1 MSERLMGIARAVADR
16 LSPDE
21 GMHALFVAGSLG
33 AGTADA
39 WSDLDLVAVAEPARH
54 GAAAAAFAAA
64 VGAVSPLVMRR
75 ERLGRASL
83 VNLVTEAWDRCD
95 LFLAG
100 ADDFLGSRRARDR
113 LRPLLDR
120 DGLHAR
126 LPATLPPAAPDPKRV
141 AFIVE
146 EFIRVLALLPVG
158 LGRGELV
165 LLTTGA
171 GLLRDLLRDLML
183 EGCPLPD
190 RGGMLHPS
198 RLLAPDQ
205 VAALE
210 ALPYPR
216 PDREEAIAA
225 HVATA
230 RTFLPLARRMTAEL
244 NLRWPEAF
252 EAAMRAR
259 LQRAGVVLEC
269 CSHL

>member
-1 MSERLMGIARAVADR
+1 MSEHLMGIARAVADR

-21 GMHALFVAGSLG
+21 GMRALFVAGSLG

-54 GAAAAAFAAA
+54 GAAAAFAEA

-83 VNLVTEAWDRCD
+83 VNLVTERWDRCD

-100 ADDFLGSRRARDR
+100 ADDFPARKRARDR

-141 AFIVE
+141 AFMVE
-146 EFIRVLALLPVG
+146 EFIRVLGLLPVG

-183 EGCPLPD
+183 EGCPSPD
-190 RGGMLHPS
+190 RGGMLHLS

-205 VAALE
+205 MAALE
-210 ALPYPR
+210 ALPHPR
-216 PDREEAIAA
+216 PNREEAIAA
-225 HVATA
+225 HLATA
-230 RTFLPLARRMTAEL
+230 RAFLPLARRMTAEL
-244 NLRWPEAF
+244 NLPWPEAF
-252 EAAMRAR
+252 EAAMRVH
-259 LQRAGVVLEC
+259 LQRSGVVLE
-269 CSHL
+269 

>member
-1 MSERLMGIARAVADR
+1 MSEHLMAIARAVADR

-21 GMHALFVAGSLG
+21 GMRALFVAGSLG

-54 GAAAAAFAAA
+54 AAAAAAFAAA

-83 VNLVTEAWDRCD
+83 VKLVTERWDRCD

-100 ADDFLGSRRARDR
+100 GDDFLGSRCARDQ

-126 LPATLPPAAPDPKRV
+126 LPETLPPAAPDPKRV

-146 EFIRVLALLPVG
+146 EFIRVLGLLPVG

-165 LLTTGA
+165 LST
-171 GLLRDLLRDLML
+171 
-183 EGCPLPD
+183 
-190 RGGMLHPS
+190 RGRGFC
-198 RLLAPDQ
+198 
-205 VAALE
+205 
-210 ALPYPR
+210 
-216 PDREEAIAA
+216 AI
-225 HVATA
+225 
-230 RTFLPLARRMTAEL
+230 
-244 NLRWPEAF
+244 
-252 EAAMRAR
+252 
-259 LQRAGVVLEC
+259 
-269 CSHL
+269 